1 LLKDGVLHAGREE
14 RTMVTFEK
22 TVEINRPQQD
32 VFDFISDPA
41 NDALYRSGVEFAEW
55 TSEPPAGV
63 GSTMRSVDRFMGR
76 EVETT
81 SEFTIWDP
89 PNRYA
94 FKTVG
99 GSFPAEFTLELEP
112 TEDGTQVIM
121 RGQIEF
127 KGLLKLVEWILG
139 HQIKQQAQGDFDR
152 LKLLLEEG

>member
-1 LLKDGVLHAGREE
+1 
-14 RTMVTFEK
+14 MITFK
-22 TVEINRPQQD
+22 TTTEIYRPQQE

-41 NDALYRSGVEFAEW
+41 NDALYRSGAEFAEW
-55 TSEPPAGV
+55 TSAPPVGV

-99 GSFPAEFTLELEP
+99 GSFPAEFMLEFDT
-112 TEDGTQVIM
+112 TEKGTQVTM
-121 RGQIEF
+121 HGQIEF
-127 KGLLKLVEWILG
+127 RGLFKLMEWLFG
-139 HQIKQQAQGDFDR
+139 
-152 LKLLLEEG
+152 